1 MDFSKREYLL
11 KFRQNYGGV
20 RQYRVGD
27 YLWTRL
33 YPKVINSTEYFMCRF
48 EPWSPEYR
56 KPSAECWD
64 HFDEVFSGE
73 FLVPC
78 EYVEFDEEAEV
89 EFKAERQGLI
99 KTLKI
104 KWLESGGT

>member
-27 YLWTRL
+27 FLWTRL
-33 YPKVINSTEYFMCRF
+33 YPKVINGTEYFVCRF

-56 KPSAECWD
+56 KPAAECWD
-64 HFDEVFSGE
+64 HFDEVYSGE
-73 FLVPC
+73 FLIPC
-78 EYVEFDEEAEV
+78 EYVEFDQDQEDALAAVRQETV
-89 EFKAERQGLI
+89 HLQKANWIAGV
-99 KTLKI
+99 
-104 KWLESGGT
+104 W